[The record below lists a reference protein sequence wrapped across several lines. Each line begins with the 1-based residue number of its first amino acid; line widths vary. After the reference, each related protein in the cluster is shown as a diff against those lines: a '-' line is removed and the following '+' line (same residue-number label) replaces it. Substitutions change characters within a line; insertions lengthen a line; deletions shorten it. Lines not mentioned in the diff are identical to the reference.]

1 MQESKREAVSGKR
14 RKGGTE
20 RSEEVKSVREQIRG
34 KEELSV
40 CVVYI
45 CFKTVQILSSHPDVD
60 FFWFNFI
67 FRT

>member
-20 RSEEVKSVREQIRG
+20 RSEVKSVREQIRG

-40 CVVYI
+40 CVVDI

-60 FFWFNFI
+60 FFCLILFL
-67 FRT
+67 